1 MKTFLDYYIE
11 ALDVAQR
18 KKLSRRMKKLAK
30 RSDIKR
36 KRERSLRKVAN
47 PDQLK
52 VKAQK
57 QAKKMVIQKFY
68 KGDYKELTLQR
79 RSQIDQQIVAK
90 KKPLIN
96 KIAKRLIP
104 KLKKQELERVKQ
116 KRKARQSNEE
126 VS

>member
-18 KKLSRRMKKLAK
+18 KKLSRRMKKLGK
-30 RSDIKR
+30 RADIKR

-47 PDQLK
+47 PEQLR

-57 QAKKMVIQKFY
+57 KAKKMVIQKTF
-68 KGDYKELTLQR
+68 KGDYKELSLQR
-79 RSQIDQQIVAK
+79 RAQIDQQIVAK

-104 KLKKQELERVKQ
+104 QLKKKEFERVQQ
-116 KRKARQSNEE
+116 KRKARQSK
-126 VS
+126 

>member
-1 MKTFLDYYIE
+1 MKSFLDYYIE

-47 PDQLK
+47 PEQLK

-57 QAKKMVIQKFY
+57 RAKKMVIQKFY

>member
-11 ALDVAQR
+11 VLDVAQR

-47 PDQLK
+47 PDQLN

-90 KKPLIN
+90 KRPLIN

-104 KLKKQELERVKQ
+104 RLKKQEIERVKQ

>member
-96 KIAKRLIP
+96 KIAKKLIP

-116 KRKARQSNEE
+116 KRKARQSK
-126 VS
+126 

>member
-116 KRKARQSNEE
+116 KRKARQSK
-126 VS
+126 